1 MAKRDGEGGIGGG
14 GGGEGER
21 STEETERKQ
30 LGREY
35 KTEKKKKAELRSC
48 VKVEVD
54 VLGSRP

>member
-1 MAKRDGEGGIGGG
+1 MVGE
-14 GGGEGER
+14 GGEGER